1 MKTTEAP
8 AVERFLFDEAEPL
21 VRRIVQWRLGPG
33 TPLQD
38 REDVAG
44 DVLVDLLARIDS
56 SGGDGPDKIADLAG
70 YTAVAAHHGCDR
82 YFRRRFPQRCRL
94 ATRLRYFL
102 EHSADFSVWYQRDVL
117 VCGVAARGRTACAAD
132 LQPGW
137 IADVALPRHSDEAAA
152 VAAIL
157 SHFRHPLR
165 FSDLTE
171 ALAEMFDFR
180 DIPTPAAGPD
190 MAASEPPPDI
200 QIANQQ
206 ILELLWKEIALLP
219 RLQRIALLLN
229 LRDDNGGSALAT
241 LPATGIASMR
251 KIAAAMEMPAGE
263 LARMWKD
270 LPLDDL
276 RIAKMLEIS
285 RQQVINLR
293 KSARKRLARRMSGN
307 MEHKPGSKRLD
318 GPGV

>member
-1 MKTTEAP
+1 MNITEAP
-8 AVERFLFDEAEPL
+8 AVERFVFEEAESL
-21 VRRIVQWRLGPG
+21 VRRIVRWRLGAAS
-33 TPLQD
+33 LQD
-38 REDVAG
+38 REDVTG
-44 DVLVDLLARIDS
+44 DVLVELLARIDS
-56 SGGDGPDKIADLAG
+56 IGRHAGDIIADLAG

-94 ATRLRYFL
+94 ATRVRYFL
-102 EHSADFSVWYQRDVL
+102 EHSPDYSLWYERDVL
-117 VCGVAARGRTACAAD
+117 VCGAATHRENASVID

-137 IADVALPRHSDEAAA
+137 IAEVALPRHLDEAAA

-157 SHFRHPLR
+157 THFRHSLR

-171 ALAEMFDFR
+171 ALAELFDLR
-180 DIPTPAAGPD
+180 DGAAPAVWPA
-190 MAASEPPPDI
+190 MSATERSPDI
-200 QIANQQ
+200 QISNRQ

-219 RLQRIALLLN
+219 RLQRVALLLN
-229 LRDDNGGSALAT
+229 LRDDDGGSALVT

-251 KIAAAMEMPAGE
+251 KIAAAMEMPACE
-263 LARMWKD
+263 LARIWKD

-276 RIAKMLEIS
+276 HIAKMLEIS

-307 MEHKPGSKRLD
+307 MERKPDSKRLD
-318 GPGV
+318 GPSV